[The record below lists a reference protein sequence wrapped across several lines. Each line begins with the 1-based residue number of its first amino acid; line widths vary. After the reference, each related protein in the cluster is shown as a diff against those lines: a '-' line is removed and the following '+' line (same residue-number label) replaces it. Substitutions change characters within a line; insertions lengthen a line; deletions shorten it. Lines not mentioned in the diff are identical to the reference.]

1 MMDETDIDEMEEYSS
16 DAYKDESI
24 LRELYGSGLSMNQM
38 ADRLSCSPN
47 TISYWMKKHG
57 ILVGR
62 HSEQYSRKNSRESNR
77 HTNPK

>member
-1 MMDETDIDEMEEYSS
+1 MGDESDTDEVKEYPA

-24 LRELYGSGLSMNQM
+24 LRELYGSGLSMSQM

-62 HSEQYSRKNSRESNR
+62 HSDQYSRKNSRESNR
-77 HTNPK
+77 HTK

>member
-1 MMDETDIDEMEEYSS
+1 MAHKPDTDEETEYPA
-16 DAYKDESI
+16 DAYKNESV

-57 ILVGR
+57 VLVGR
-62 HSEQYSRKNSRESNR
+62 HSDQYSRKNSQESNR
-77 HTNPK
+77 HTK

>member
-1 MMDETDIDEMEEYSS
+1 MVHESDRDGETEYPA
-16 DAYKDESI
+16 DAYKNESV

-62 HSEQYSRKNSRESNR
+62 HSDQYSRKNSRESNR
-77 HTNPK
+77 HTK